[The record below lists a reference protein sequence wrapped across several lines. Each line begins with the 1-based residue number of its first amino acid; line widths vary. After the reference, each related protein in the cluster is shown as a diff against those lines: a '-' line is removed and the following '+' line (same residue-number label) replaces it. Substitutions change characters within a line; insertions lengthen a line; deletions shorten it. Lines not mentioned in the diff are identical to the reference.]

1 MRKLGPRE
9 AKRIVWG
16 HRYQDCLQSPRPL
29 PLSDTVNSLLRP
41 VDVMGKDH
49 LLSLTHLQVVL
60 SPPPHL
66 SDGTWALRS
75 APSYSW
81 SSSLSFHTTLFPAP
95 DIQVDLTA
103 GISVCSTAPPLPVSE
118 SKGGTQVR
126 TFHKKCLHRSH
137 RVFPRF
143 YPYFHS
149 YDTAGA
155 PGSTSEHFIWVL
167 HRANG
172 IITSFNY
179 CQYLARLLFLST
191 S

>member
-9 AKRIVWG
+9 AKWIVWG
-16 HRYQDCLQSPRPL
+16 HRYQDCLQSPCPL

-49 LLSLTHLQVVL
+49 LLSLIHLQVSL

-66 SDGTWALRS
+66 SNGTWALRS
-75 APSYSW
+75 APSYPW
-81 SSSLSFHTTLFPAP
+81 SSSLSFHTALFPAP

-118 SKGGTQVR
+118 SKGGTQIR
-126 TFHKKCLHRSH
+126 TFHKKYLHQSH
-137 RVFPRF
+137 RVSSRF
-143 YPYFHS
+143 YPYFHN

-155 PGSTSEHFIWVL
+155 QGTTSEHFIRVL
-167 HRANG
+167 HQANG

-179 CQYLARLLFLST
+179 CKYLARLMFLST